1 MHLIT
6 FAHWPEARA
15 FFDHFSPVRHPK
27 FDWLYEF
34 KNGVMII
41 TGEGIHEAISKT
53 TLCLGMFSDIS
64 AIFNFGV
71 AGILGND
78 LELHEVKEIRTCYA
92 FDQRPLFKSFTLS
105 GDTDLV
111 TSGERILSES
121 QANPLKTMATVV
133 DREAWGIAFAAKEAR
148 LPLRSFKYLSDKS
161 GELGACELVKEMAD
175 SASTKLLETYLSI
188 GEDKGSEVLKMDGF
202 YFTFTQ
208 EKQLQTLL
216 KKLSIKFDRAEDS
229 WTSSQIVTDLRT
241 EKILPK
247 ERTKKF
253 LLSLVKELDPFSFLL
268 QEKIEDTFSPLTHEK
283 ISITPLNQMETPE
296 LKVQFIFH
304 SPEDLLE
311 KTQILK
317 NFKWKDYYNLRDGN
331 IN

>member
-6 FAHWPEARA
+6 FAHWPEACA

-53 TLCLGMFSDIS
+53 TLSLGLYPSTQ
-64 AIFNFGV
+64 ALYNFGV

-78 LELHEVKEIRTCYA
+78 LKLHEVKEIRTCYA

-111 TSGERILSES
+111 TSGERILSETN
-121 QANPLKTMATVV
+121 ANPLKTMAMVV
-133 DREAWGIAFAAKEAR
+133 DREAWGVAFAAKEAR
-148 LPLRSFKYLSDKS
+148 LPLRSFKYLSDKA
-161 GELGACELVKEMAD
+161 GELGACELVKDMAD
-175 SASTKLLETYLSI
+175 TASAKLLETYLSLN
-188 GEDKGSEVLKMDGF
+188 EDKKSETIKLDGF

-216 KKLSIKFDRAEDS
+216 KKLSIKFDKEESS
-229 WTSSQIVTDLRT
+229 WINSPLVEGLKI

-253 LLSLVKELDPFSFLL
+253 LASLVKELDPFSTML

-283 ISITPLNQMETPE
+283 IHITPLNQMETPE

-304 SPEDLLE
+304 SPADLLE
-311 KTQILK
+311 KTQMLK
-317 NFKWKDYYNLRDGN
+317 NFNWNDYYILRDGKMS
-331 IN
+331 